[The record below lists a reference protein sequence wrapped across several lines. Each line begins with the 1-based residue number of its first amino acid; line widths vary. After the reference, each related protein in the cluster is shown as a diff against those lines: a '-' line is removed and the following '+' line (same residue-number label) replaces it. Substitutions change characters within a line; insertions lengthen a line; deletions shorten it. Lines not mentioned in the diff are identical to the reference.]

1 MCGINGIFAY
11 HSASSPPQDTE
22 LLKTREAMR
31 SRGPDGSGAWWSI
44 DRHCGLGHRRLSIID
59 LSDRASQPMTSDDG
73 RFVVVFNGEIYN
85 YPQLRTELETDGARF
100 RTTSDTEV
108 LLHLYARYGAEMVHR
123 LRGMFAFAIWD
134 ETRRRPLPRARSLR
148 HQAAL
153 HGQ

>member
-11 HSASSPPQDTE
+11 HSASRRPEESE
-22 LLKTREAMR
+22 LRATREAMR
-31 SRGPDGSGAWWSI
+31 ARGPDGSGVWWNA

-85 YPQLRTELETDGARF
+85 YPQLRAVLENDGVRF

-108 LLHLYARYGAEMVHR
+108 LLHLYARYGAEMVH
-123 LRGMFAFAIWD
+123 
-134 ETRRRPLPRARSLR
+134 
-148 HQAAL
+148 
-153 HGQ
+153 